1 MDETVTASGATSPT
15 RPEPLAAEKL
25 ATEYHW
31 PANLGTFD
39 GWARFSG
46 WTAPPEPPARLREL
60 D

>member
-1 MDETVTASGATSPT
+1 MDETATPLSAPPPT
-15 RPEPLAAEKL
+15 LPEPLEAEKL

-39 GWARFSG
+39 GWDRFAS
-46 WTAPPEPPARLREL
+46 WTAPPEPPARLRKL